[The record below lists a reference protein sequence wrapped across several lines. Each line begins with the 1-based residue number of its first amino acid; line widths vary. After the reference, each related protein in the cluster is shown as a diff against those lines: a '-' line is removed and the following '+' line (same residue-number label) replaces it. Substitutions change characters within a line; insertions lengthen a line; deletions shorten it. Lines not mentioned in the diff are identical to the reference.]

1 MVKSLDDDQLN
12 LLETILGKE
21 DENDESTEFDL
32 ITAELKE
39 MGMDENDIEDLK
51 ALAEMMHDFLGQIPS
66 LAQKLELKKEY
77 DLLDNV
83 QVSAYL
89 LCDNGI

>member
-32 ITAELKE
+32 ITAEL
-39 MGMDENDIEDLK
+39 LK
-51 ALAEMMHDFLGQIPS
+51 TCKIR
-66 LAQKLELKKEY
+66 
-77 DLLDNV
+77 
-83 QVSAYL
+83 
-89 LCDNGI
+89 